1 MPAAPAITEAGATS
15 GVHVRSPVA
24 VRWRA
29 AGCIIVCAGSA
40 ACAAAGW
47 HSPVRVVLAVA
58 MLLVVPGEALALAL
72 DVREPEVELMIAVG
86 ASLSLGS
93 VVSLVLLYVHAWSLA
108 LATGILIAFTVASVL
123 VADVRVRR
131 LSSRRQAAGPI
142 GP

>member
-1 MPAAPAITEAGATS
+1 
-15 GVHVRSPVA
+15 
-24 VRWRA
+24 
-29 AGCIIVCAGSA
+29 
-40 ACAAAGW
+40 
-47 HSPVRVVLAVA
+47 